1 MRVGSVSDLRRLAS
15 LTAQHERS
23 RYNVPENGAAA
34 RATPQ
39 AARAGIAVAPECHAE
54 CGELDARGSG

>member
-34 RATPQ
+34 RATPH
-39 AARAGIAVAPECHAE
+39 ARIAVAPECHAE